1 MKKKYISPEVSVICL
16 SMEQA
21 ICASCGI
28 SATFA
33 EHVCSVDIP
42 GLGAIFTEDMDC
54 MFTNDADVCYH
65 TPIASGNVFS
75 S

>member
-1 MKKKYISPEVSVICL
+1 MKKVYESPEVSIISL

-28 SATFA
+28 SATFG

-42 GLGAIFTEDMDC
+42 GLGAIFSEDMDC
-54 MFTNDADVCYH
+54 MFTNDDDVCYH
-65 TPIASGNVFS
+65 TPIASSNVFTS
-75 S
+75 